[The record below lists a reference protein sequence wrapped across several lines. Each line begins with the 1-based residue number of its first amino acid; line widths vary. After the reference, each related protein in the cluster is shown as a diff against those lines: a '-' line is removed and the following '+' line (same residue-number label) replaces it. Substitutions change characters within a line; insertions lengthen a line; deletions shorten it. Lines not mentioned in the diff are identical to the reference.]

1 MALICQAGWPGYSRA
16 MTDLIPVISGLS
28 KKTDSKIVM
37 VVLDG
42 VGGLPMTPGGPTE
55 LEAAQTPNL
64 DALAAHSQLGLLE
77 LVGPGLTPG
86 SGPGHLSLFGYDPLI
101 YTVGRGALS
110 AVGIGVKLNAGDVA
124 VRGNFATLGEAR
136 TVLDRRAGRPSTEK
150 NVQIVELLQAAI
162 PEIDNTPVEIY
173 TESEHRFVVVFRAGT
188 EPLGANIS
196 DVDPQVT
203 GVPPRDA
210 QANDEA
216 SQKTANLVNAFVQ
229 RAEAAL
235 SAEPQV
241 NGVLFRGYSDVP
253 HFPQFSDVYKLSA
266 ACIAG
271 YPMYKGLASLVGM
284 SVLDVDS
291 VEDAPEGKL
300 DALRQSWNDYDFF
313 FFHVKKTDSTGE
325 DGNFDA
331 KVKKI
336 EAFDAILPEI
346 LALNPD
352 VLCIVG
358 DHSTPSKLASHS
370 WHPVPV
376 LIHGGHGRSDLAARF
391 TETEGQRG
399 SLGLRPGTAL
409 MPLLMA
415 NALKLEK
422 YGA

>member
-1 MALICQAGWPGYSRA
+1 

-28 KKTDSKIVM
+28 KKTDSKIVL

-55 LEAAQTPNL
+55 LEAAKTPFL
-64 DALAAHSQLGLLE
+64 DALAAQSQLGQLE
-77 LVGPGLTPG
+77 LVGPGITPG

-124 VRGNFATLGEAR
+124 VRGNFATLGGDR

-150 NVQIVELLQAAI
+150 NEEIVAKLRAAI
-162 PEIDNTPVEIY
+162 SEIDSTPVEIY

-188 EPLGANIS
+188 EPLGAHIS

-210 QANDEA
+210 QAGDEA
-216 SQKTANLVNAFVQ
+216 SQKTANLVNEFVK

-253 HFPQFSDVYKLSA
+253 HFPQFSDVYRLTS

-284 SVLDVDS
+284 NVLDVDS

-300 DALRQSWNDYDFF
+300 DALKREWDNYDFF

-331 KVKKI
+331 KVAKI
-336 EAFDAILPEI
+336 ELFDSILPEL

-352 VLCIVG
+352 VLAIVG

-376 LIHGGHGRSDLAARF
+376 LIHSEYGRSDAAERF
-391 TETEGQRG
+391 TEKEAVKG
-399 SLGLRPGTAL
+399 SLGLRHGTAL